1 MCEAIVYLV
10 RGDEQKQIMRDVV
23 LLQPE
28 GDTVLLATILGEQ
41 ERVRG
46 SIQKIDFLRHTVYLT
61 PIEKDPTAT
70 SPSGSGARVRAG
82 TQAQTD

>member
-10 RGDEQKQIMRDVV
+10 RDGKQEQIMRDVV

-28 GDTVLLATILGEQ
+28 DGRILLAELLGE
-41 ERVRG
+41 RKSIRA

-61 PIEKDPTAT
+61 PIEENPAAA
-70 SPSGSGARVRAG
+70 SPSGANVITG
-82 TQAQTD
+82 TQSVTD

>member
-10 RGDEQKQIMRDVV
+10 RHGKQEQIMRDVV

-28 GDTVLLATILGEQ
+28 GDRILLAELLGE
-41 ERVRG
+41 RKSVRA

-61 PIEKDPTAT
+61 PIEEITA
-70 SPSGSGARVRAG
+70 PSSQPGIDVLTGS
-82 TQAQTD
+82 QAQTE